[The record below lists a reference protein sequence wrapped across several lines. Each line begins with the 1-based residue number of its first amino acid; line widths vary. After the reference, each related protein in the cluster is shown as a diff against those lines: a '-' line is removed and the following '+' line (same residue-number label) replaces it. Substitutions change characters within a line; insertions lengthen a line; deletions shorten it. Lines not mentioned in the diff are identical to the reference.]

1 MTSKTKLTFL
11 GTSDSIPSAERNPTS
26 ILLTYKGENIL
37 VDCGEG
43 TQRQFRKA
51 KLNPCK
57 VTRILI
63 THWHGDHVLGL
74 PGLLQTL
81 ALSGYHKTLFIYGP
95 RGTKQFMKNL
105 FKTFV
110 FKQEGKIKIE
120 EVDGKFFE
128 TDDFYIEAKKMTH
141 GTPCN
146 AYSFVKKG
154 KLRIDRDKL
163 KKSKLPSG
171 PLLKKLK
178 DGKNITYKGKKYLA
192 KNLTFQEGSK
202 KISFVFDTSLNK
214 FIVPFVKD
222 SDLLISES
230 TFNSELE
237 EKARKHNHLT
247 AKQAAEIAK
256 KSKSK
261 KLVLTHISQRYEKEP
276 KKILDDAKKIF
287 KNSSIAKDLDVVE
300 I

>member
-1 MTSKTKLTFL
+1 MVKITFL

-26 ILLTYKGENIL
+26 ILITHGGENIL
-37 VDCGEG
+37 LDCGEG

-57 VTRILI
+57 ITRVLI

-81 ALSGYHKTLFIYGP
+81 ALSGYSKTLVISGP

-105 FKTFV
+105 FKTFA

-128 TDDFYIEAKKMTH
+128 TDDFYLEARKMTH
-141 GTPCN
+141 GISCN
-146 AYSFVKKG
+146 AYNFVKKG

-178 DGKNITYKGKKYLA
+178 EGKNISYKGKKYLA
-192 KNLTFQEGSK
+192 KNLTYQEGEK
-202 KISFVFDTSLNK
+202 KLSFVFDTSANK
-214 FIVPFVKD
+214 FIVPFVKN
-222 SDLLISES
+222 SDLLVSES

-237 EKARKHNHLT
+237 EKAKKHNHLT

-261 KLVLTHISQRYEKEP
+261 KLILTHVSQRYEKEP
-276 KKILDDAKKIF
+276 KKILNDAQKVF
-287 KNSSIAKDLDVVE
+287 KNSFVVRDLDIIE